1 MTTDANGRLP
11 RHVAIIMDGNG
22 RWAVKRGLPRV
33 AGHRH
38 GVEAVRNV
46 ARAARE
52 TGIEYLTL
60 YSFSTENWS
69 RPRAEIGE
77 LFSLLKHFIRRD
89 LAELHHDNVVV
100 KVIGERAGVPSDVLK
115 LLVEAER
122 LTADNGGQ
130 KLVIAFNYGSRHEM
144 TSAVQRIAHEV
155 AQGTLDP
162 ADITPDVIAAH
173 LDTAGIPDPDL
184 IIRTSGEQ
192 RLSNFLLW
200 QCAYSEFIFTDTLW
214 PDFGATEF
222 AAALQTYAMRRRRFG
237 GLDADPSRV
246 AGS

>member
-38 GVEAVRNV
+38 GVESVRRV
-46 ARAARE
+46 ARAARDM
-52 TGIEYLTL
+52 GIEYLTL

-69 RPRAEIGE
+69 RPRSEVSE

-89 LAELHHDNVVV
+89 LAELHHNNVVV
-100 KVIGERAGVPSDVLK
+100 KVIGERSGIPADVLK
-115 LLVEAER
+115 LLEEAEK
-122 LTADNGGQ
+122 LTAGNCGQ
-130 KLVIAFNYGSRHEM
+130 KLVIAFNYGSRHEI
-144 TSAVQRIAHEV
+144 TSAMRRIAAKV
-155 AQGTLDP
+155 SQGAIDP
-162 ADITPDVIAAH
+162 SSITPALISAN

-192 RLSNFLLW
+192 RLSNFLMW
-200 QCAYSEFIFTDTLW
+200 QAAYAEFVFTDTLW
-214 PDFGATEF
+214 PDFGPAEF
-222 AAALQTYAMRRRRFG
+222 EAALQMYAMRKRRFG
-237 GLDADPSRV
+237 GLEADPTRV

>member
-22 RWAVKRGLPRV
+22 RWATKRGLPRV

-89 LAELHHDNVVV
+89 LAELHHNNVVV
-100 KVIGERAGVPSDVLK
+100 KVIGERAGVPADVLK
-115 LLVEAER
+115 LL
-122 LTADNGGQ
+122 
-130 KLVIAFNYGSRHEM
+130 
-144 TSAVQRIAHEV
+144 
-155 AQGTLDP
+155 
-162 ADITPDVIAAH
+162 
-173 LDTAGIPDPDL
+173 
-184 IIRTSGEQ
+184 
-192 RLSNFLLW
+192 
-200 QCAYSEFIFTDTLW
+200 
-214 PDFGATEF
+214 
-222 AAALQTYAMRRRRFG
+222 
-237 GLDADPSRV
+237 
-246 AGS
+246 